1 MTMNNRAISPL
12 VATILLLAFA
22 IALGSVVM
30 AWGKGLIEKAGTAE
44 QPAQDTDTA
53 FSLLQKCV
61 DATAITP
68 QESGEIATLFCRP

>member
-1 MTMNNRAISPL
+1 MNNRAISPL

-44 QPAQDTDTA
+44 QPSQDADTA

-61 DATAITP
+61 DAKAITP

>member
-1 MTMNNRAISPL
+1 MNKRAISPL

-44 QPAQDTDTA
+44 QPGQDADVA

-61 DATAITP
+61 DAKALSAEEAGTVSTF
-68 QESGEIATLFCRP
+68 FCNQ